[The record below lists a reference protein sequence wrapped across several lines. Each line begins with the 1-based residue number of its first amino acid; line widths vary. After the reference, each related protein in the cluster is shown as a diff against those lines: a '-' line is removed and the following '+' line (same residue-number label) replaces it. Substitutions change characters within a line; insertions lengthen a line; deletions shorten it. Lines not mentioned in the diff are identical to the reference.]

1 MPDDR
6 ALSVRRALAR
16 SGTGPSGP
24 REEAARTEEAEARLR
39 AAVEAVSG
47 LDLEI
52 EALSAELDDFARRYE
67 RALGA
72 EHAELAE
79 AERVV
84 RRLRSLEEAL
94 VGLAA
99 RMRSGE
105 REARPANGRRKGTRS
120 SARRRSAPPR
130 GAGVREER
138 DPPEPARAASEAG
151 AAGARQP
158 EVEPRAVRL
167 KRVYRRLAR
176 LLHPDLAQDDAERLR
191 LGDLMARVNAAYAKG
206 DLTALEVM
214 AEKLGAG
221 EPPGDVSP
229 AERVA
234 HLERRTATM
243 ERFAASLTRERDR
256 LRRSDTHRL
265 KEEAARRAG
274 EGGDLLEETRAEL
287 AEEIAAAWADVL
299 ARLGRLSKAA
309 RDVARARTEAMAE
322 IQRRGPTGARRAFDP
337 LRENEIVRAGAQR
350 LDRRRATAAAR
361 DLARRLEEQAA
372 KAPWDVALTV
382 LAFLAEDAGARPP
395 EALAGA
401 AAWAAA
407 WDLVREEWPEAP
419 DLARMLARLPRGL
432 ALGARTQGEDVQAGV
447 QLEDAELGAGV
458 RIALE
463 GEGVAAIA
471 RRALAALG
479 PSETCPSCKARGP
492 ALHLLRTRGLDER
505 HGLAC
510 ASCGT
515 ILRSYWRYGEVD
527 GLEALAEHALRLGL
541 VDEVTVDLGGT
552 SIGFQMLPAEREG
565 LTSAGL
571 RRRFGELYLAPY
583 EIGLEPSAIRVE
595 GPGGPLGPSARVGT
609 LVDLRFTPESGS
621 SVPNAEELL
630 ELLRARIERR
640 FRP

>member
-16 SGTGPSGP
+16 SGAGPSGP
-24 REEAARTEEAEARLR
+24 REEAARAEGAEARLR
-39 AAVEAVSG
+39 AAVEAVSA

-67 RALGA
+67 RAVGV

-94 VGLAA
+94 LGLAA
-99 RMRSGE
+99 RVRAGE
-105 REARPANGRRKGTRS
+105 REPRPATGRRRATRS
-120 SARRRSAPPR
+120 SARRPTAWRHAGEPGEDR
-130 GAGVREER
+130 GR
-138 DPPEPARAASEAG
+138 PEPARPGGEAAPAEAQ
-151 AAGARQP
+151 QP
-158 EVEPRAVRL
+158 EVEPQAVRL

-176 LLHPDLAQDDAERLR
+176 LLHPDLAQDDSERAR

-221 EPPGDVSP
+221 DPPGDVSP

-256 LRRSDTHRL
+256 LRRSDTYRL
-265 KEEAARRAG
+265 RVEATRRAG

-299 ARLGRLSKAA
+299 ARLGRLSRAA

-337 LRENEIVRAGAQR
+337 LRENDIVRAGAQR
-350 LDRRRATAAAR
+350 LDRRRATTAAR

-372 KAPWDVALTV
+372 KAPWDVALIV

-401 AAWAAA
+401 EGWAAA
-407 WDLVREEWPEAP
+407 WDRMREEWPESP

-447 QLEDAELGAGV
+447 QLEDAELAAGV

-463 GEGVAAIA
+463 GEAVAGIG
-471 RRALAALG
+471 RRVLAALG
-479 PSETCPSCKARGP
+479 PTETCPSCRERGP
-492 ALHLLRTRGLDER
+492 ARHLLRTRGLDER

-541 VDEVTVDLGGT
+541 VAEVTADLGGT
-552 SIGFQMLPAEREG
+552 SIGFQMLPPERES
-565 LTSAGL
+565 LTAAQL
-571 RRRFGELYLAPY
+571 RRRFGELYLAAY
-583 EIGLEPSAIRVE
+583 EIGLEPAEIRVE
-595 GPGGPLGPSARVGT
+595 GPAGPVGPSARVGA
-609 LVDLRFTPESGS
+609 LEDLRFAPESGS
-621 SVPNAEELL
+621 AVPNAEELL